1 MPTIRAGSR
10 VRAARLERGI
20 GQGQLAAE
28 AGISRQALSAI
39 ESGAYT
45 PNVTAALRL
54 ARALGKTAESLFGDA
69 GFDSVT
75 AVLAE
80 GEGATEGARRLGAGV
95 HVGLARVGGRL
106 IAVQR
111 PAAGLNLLSAS
122 GVVEQVSS
130 EGKARIASFR
140 TLAEID
146 TTLLAAG
153 CDPAVSVMS
162 DYLAHRTP
170 FVELV
175 SCQCSS
181 ASALDCVAGGR
192 SHVAGTHLRDPGTG
206 QYNLAAVRRK
216 FGRRPVMVINF
227 ARWELGLASRPG
239 ARRISAL
246 EDLTRPG
253 VRIVN
258 RPQGSGARI
267 ALDEKL
273 AEIGI
278 EPDALTG
285 YESELAGHLEVAEDI
300 AAGRADA
307 GLTLRVAAD
316 AFGLSFTSVREE
328 RYDLVIPRRETQ
340 SLAVKAL
347 LEALSSSR
355 LATEV
360 SRMCLYD
367 TTEMG
372 KVLAEIG

>member
-10 VRAARLERGI
+10 VRAARLERGL

-54 ARALGKTAESLFGDA
+54 AQALGKTVESLFGDA

-75 AVLAE
+75 ALVMEEA
-80 GEGATEGARRLGAGV
+80 GAHRSAAGT
-95 HVGLARVGGRL
+95 HVGLARVGGKL
-106 IAVQR
+106 VAVPR
-111 PAAGLNLLSAS
+111 PAAGLNLLPA
-122 GVVEQVSS
+122 GGMVEQLSPD
-130 EGKARIASFR
+130 GKARVASFR
-140 TLAEID
+140 TSAEID
-146 TTLLAAG
+146 ATLLVAG
-153 CDPAVSVMS
+153 CDPAVAVMS

-181 ASALDCVAGGR
+181 ASALDCVAAGR
-192 SHVAGTHLRDPGTG
+192 SHVGGTHLRDPGTG
-206 QYNLAAVRRK
+206 QYNVAAVRRK
-216 FGRRPVMVINF
+216 FGRRPVMVVNF

-239 ARRISAL
+239 GRRIAAV
-246 EDLTRPG
+246 EDLARPG

-258 RPQGSGARI
+258 RQPGSGARI
-267 ALDEKL
+267 ALDEGVAALGVEPGKL
-273 AEIGI
+273 V
-278 EPDALTG
+278 G
-285 YESELAGHLEVAEDI
+285 YESELAGHLEVAEEI

-307 GLTLRVAAD
+307 GLTLRVAAE
-316 AFGLSFTSVREE
+316 AFGLSFSPLREE
-328 RYDLVIPRRETQ
+328 RYDLVIPRRET
-340 SLAVKAL
+340 SSPAVKVL

-355 LATEV
+355 LAGEV

-367 TTEMG
+367 TSEMG
-372 KVLAEIG
+372 KVLAETA

>member
-1 MPTIRAGSR
+1 MPTIRAGNR

-39 ESGAYT
+39 EAGAYT
-45 PNVTAALRL
+45 PNVTAALRI
-54 ARALGKTAESLFGDA
+54 AQALGKTVESLFADA

-75 AVLAE
+75 AVVMEEA
-80 GEGATEGARRLGAGV
+80 GAHRSAAGT

-106 IAVQR
+106 VAVPR
-111 PAAGLNLLSAS
+111 PAAGLFLLAA
-122 GVVEQVSS
+122 GGLLEQLSP
-130 EGKARIASFR
+130 EGKARVASFR
-140 TLAEID
+140 TAAEID

-153 CDPAVSVMS
+153 CDPAVAVMS

-181 ASALDCVAGGR
+181 SSALDCVAGGR
-192 SHVAGTHLRDPGTG
+192 SHVGGTHLRDPATG
-206 QYNLAAVRRK
+206 QYNVAAVRRK

-239 ARRISAL
+239 ARRITAI
-246 EDLTRPG
+246 EDLARPG

-267 ALDEKL
+267 ALDETL
-273 AEIGI
+273 TGIGV
-278 EPDALTG
+278 EPGKLTG
-285 YESELAGHLEVAEDI
+285 YESELAGHLEVAEEI

-316 AFGLSFTSVREE
+316 AFGLSFTTLREE
-328 RYDLVIPRRETQ
+328 RYDLIIPRRETD
-340 SLAVKAL
+340 SPAVKAL

-355 LATEV
+355 LASEV
-360 SRMCLYD
+360 SRLCLYD

-372 KVLAEIG
+372 KVLAEVG

>member
-1 MPTIRAGSR
+1 MPTKRAGSK

-39 ESGAYT
+39 EAGAYT

-54 ARALGKTAESLFGDA
+54 AQALGKTVESLFADA

-75 AVLAE
+75 AVVMEEEA
-80 GEGATEGARRLGAGV
+80 ARRWAAGT

-106 IAVQR
+106 IAVPR
-111 PAAGLNLLSAS
+111 PAAGLSLLAA
-122 GVVEQVSS
+122 GGLVEQLSP
-130 EGKARIASFR
+130 EGKARVASFR
-140 TLAEID
+140 TAAEID

-153 CDPAVSVMS
+153 CDPAVAVMS

-181 ASALDCVAGGR
+181 SSALDCVASGR
-192 SHVAGTHLRDPGTG
+192 SHVGGTHLRDPGTG
-206 QYNLAAVRRK
+206 QYNVAAVRRK

-239 ARRISAL
+239 ARRITAIA
-246 EDLTRPG
+246 DLARPG

-258 RPQGSGARI
+258 RQQGSGARI
-267 ALDEKL
+267 ALDETL
-273 AEIGI
+273 AEIGV
-278 EPDALTG
+278 EPGRLTG
-285 YESELAGHLEVAEDI
+285 YESELGGHLEVAEEI

-316 AFGLSFTSVREE
+316 AFGLSFTTLREE
-328 RYDLVIPRRETQ
+328 RYDLVIPRRETA
-340 SLAVKAL
+340 SSAVKAL

-355 LATEV
+355 LASEV
-360 SRMCLYD
+360 SRLCFYD
-367 TTEMG
+367 TSEMG

>member
-1 MPTIRAGSR
+1 MPTIRAGNR

-39 ESGAYT
+39 EAGAYT
-45 PNVTAALRL
+45 PNVTAALRI
-54 ARALGKTAESLFGDA
+54 AQALGKTVESLFADA

-75 AVLAE
+75 AVVMEEA
-80 GEGATEGARRLGAGV
+80 GAHRSAAGT

-106 IAVQR
+106 VAVPR
-111 PAAGLNLLSAS
+111 PAAGLFLLAA
-122 GVVEQVSS
+122 GGLLEQLSP
-130 EGKARIASFR
+130 EGKARVASFR
-140 TLAEID
+140 TAAEID

-153 CDPAVSVMS
+153 CDPAVAVMS

-181 ASALDCVAGGR
+181 SSALDCVAGGR
-192 SHVAGTHLRDPGTG
+192 SHVGGTHLRDPATG
-206 QYNLAAVRRK
+206 QYNVAAVRRK

-239 ARRISAL
+239 ARRITAI
-246 EDLTRPG
+246 EDLARPG

-267 ALDEKL
+267 ALDETL
-273 AEIGI
+273 TGIGV
-278 EPDALTG
+278 EPGKLTG
-285 YESELAGHLEVAEDI
+285 YESELAGHLEVAEEI
-300 AAGRADA
+300 AAERADA

-316 AFGLSFTSVREE
+316 AFGLSFTTLREE
-328 RYDLVIPRRETQ
+328 RYDLIIPRRETD
-340 SLAVKAL
+340 SPAVKAL

-355 LATEV
+355 LASEV
-360 SRMCLYD
+360 SRLCLHD

-372 KVLAEIG
+372 KVLAEVG